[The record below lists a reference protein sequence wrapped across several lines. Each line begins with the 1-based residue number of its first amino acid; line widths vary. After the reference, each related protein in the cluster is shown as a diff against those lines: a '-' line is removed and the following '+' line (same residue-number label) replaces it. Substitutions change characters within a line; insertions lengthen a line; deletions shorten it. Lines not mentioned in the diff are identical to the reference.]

1 MMRNN
6 AKEKALAPMSVFLH
20 FKMPLT
26 SAYFRTNYDAA
37 EIHEWYSGFIEVTI
51 KQCKYMNVIDN
62 NALSIYI
69 IYLFLLLYL
78 FIY

>member
-6 AKEKALAPMSVFLH
+6 AKERALAPMSVFLH

-26 SAYFRTNYDAA
+26 SANFRTNYDAA

-51 KQCKYMNVIDN
+51 KQCKYMNVINN
-62 NALSIYI
+62 NALSIHI
-69 IYLFLLLYL
+69 IYSFLLFYL